1 MKSQQKKTKAL
12 FLHKI
17 LIMIDFSKRLLNWY
31 HSNGRS
37 LPWRQTTDP
46 YHIWIS
52 EIILQQT
59 QVKQG
64 LDYYERFINRFPNI
78 EKLAMAHEDEVL
90 KLWQGLGYYSRARNL
105 HAAAKTILKEYNG
118 QFPNTYKDIISLKGI
133 GPYTAAAVSSFAFNL
148 PHAVVDGNVFRF
160 LSRLFGIS
168 IPIDSTAGKT
178 HFHSLAQRLINQE
191 DPATHNQAIMEM
203 GALQCKPFFPG
214 CSECPFANDCVAF
227 STGRVEDFPVKE
239 KRTKQRHRYFSYL
252 YHCENNTLAISKRKG
267 NDIWKNLYEMPLI
280 ESSKPL
286 TLKQLKTNFQPT
298 PNTLK
303 LLDEKKHILSHQI
316 IHTRFYQSSALP
328 ESTDNNQ
335 EWQCIPLEELKR
347 YAFPQLIVNFLTA
360 QGLTI
365 DHK

>member
-17 LIMIDFSKRLLNWY
+17 LIMIDFSERLSNWY
-31 HSNGRS
+31 HANGRS

-64 LDYYERFINRFPNI
+64 LDYYHRFINRFPNV
-78 EKLAMAHEDEVL
+78 EKLAKADEDEVL

-105 HAAAKTILKEYNG
+105 HTAAKSILIFHNA
-118 QFPNTYKDIISLKGI
+118 QFPNSYKEILNLKGI

-148 PHAVVDGNVFRF
+148 PYAVVDGNVYRF

-168 IPIDSTAGKT
+168 TPIDSTAGKK
-178 HFHSLAQRLINQE
+178 HFHNLAQELLDRK
-191 DPATHNQAIMEM
+191 DPASHNQAIMEM
-203 GALQCKPFFPG
+203 GALQCKPFSPN
-214 CSECPFANDCVAF
+214 CAECPFADRCIAF

-252 YHCENNTLAISKRKG
+252 YLVENNKLVINKRQG
-267 NDIWKNLYEMPLI
+267 NDIWKNLYELPLI
-280 ESSKPL
+280 ESPKPL
-286 TLKQLKTNFQPT
+286 TIKKLKTSFNTDHQ
-298 PNTLK
+298 TLK

-316 IHTRFYQSSALP
+316 IHTRFYLSSALP
-328 ESTDNNQ
+328 NSTGRKE
-335 EWQCIPLEELKR
+335 EWMTVPIPELKH
-347 YAFPQLIVNFLTA
+347 YAFPQLIVNFLNE
-360 QGLTI
+360 QGLSI